1 MVPYEAPDFDGSKDE
16 SPWIFVKWLNEMEQV
31 FEWHNWVANAKV
43 QSAKMKLINR
53 ARVFGEDLK

>member
-1 MVPYEAPDFDGSKDE
+1 MVPYEVPDFDGSKDE

-43 QSAKMKLINR
+43 RCAKMKLINR
-53 ARVFGEDLK
+53 ARVF